1 MKNDPQPPPK
11 NEPPPKAPRKKR
23 EHVYEDIEE
32 YVSRI
37 SEDTENVDKTINI
50 HKPLDKSMFPAE
62 CFDPIFEDY
71 VMGNENIK
79 IKLRIQD
86 EKFSTDLKEKH
97 RHSELDDIE
106 KQNSLE
112 ERDEEKT
119 IQKQASLDVKPM
131 HLLAPISSID
141 STSSDEA
148 NNQLSI
154 VAEESEVESSKKKDE
169 DNIESDEDMKDV
181 ESLDGDGSVVE
192 VFKSEPTL
200 IESLGSKDEDKEIVE
215 HALKEM
221 QAEAM
226 KEDIDIK
233 ETKIMPKW
241 AKMT

>member
-1 MKNDPQPPPK
+1 MKNDPPPK

-23 EHVYEDIEE
+23 EHVYEDIDE

-37 SEDTENVDKTINI
+37 SEDTENVDKTLNI
-50 HKPLDKSMFPAE
+50 RKPLDKNQFPAE

-86 EKFSTDLKEKH
+86 EKFSTDLRNKH
-97 RHSELDDIE
+97 RHSELDDLE
-106 KQNSLE
+106 KQGSLE
-112 ERDEEKT
+112 EREDEKT
-119 IQKQASLDVKPM
+119 IKKQDSLDVKPM

-154 VAEESEVESSKKKDE
+154 VAEESEAESSKKKDE
-169 DNIESDEDMKDV
+169 DVAESDDDMKDV

-200 IESLGSKDEDKEIVE
+200 IESLGSKNEDKEIVE
-215 HALKEM
+215 NALKLMQSEALKE
-221 QAEAM
+221 
-226 KEDIDIK
+226 DVDIK
-233 ETKIMPKW
+233 ENQKIMPKW
-241 AKMT
+241 AKMR